1 MEKYKERSKVE
12 LLRRIKEM
20 EWKSVRERRNSRA
33 RGRKGERERGREE
46 KENALEGKRERYD
59 KRYFLTG

>member
-33 RGRKGERERGREE
+33 RGREGERERVQGEGRD
-46 KENALEGKRERYD
+46 G
-59 KRYFLTG
+59 